1 MSRQEESAEAP
12 RLLLGISS
20 GTSADGVDLALVR
33 VAGGGTSAGTGAGA
47 QREVRVLAGAR
58 EPMPAELQQRARASA
73 RWTLADFAA
82 AHHDFGRHFGRTAR
96 AFLERTGTAPGALAA
111 AASHGQTVWHHD
123 GDARAGTLQVGA
135 LPLIAC
141 ELGAPVIGDFRWGD
155 LAEGGQGAPISPY
168 ADWILHRG
176 AGASLGILNLGGIA
190 NLTLLRGAAP
200 PLATDCGPANGPLDA
215 LMQAETGA
223 AFDQDGVLALA
234 GRVLVGEAARL
245 RQDPFFAR
253 ALPRSTGLERFGPA
267 LARELRARHPAAALP
282 DLLATLVDLAAWAV
296 ADCLRR
302 SQAAPDLP
310 LYLCGGGAE
319 NPALRQALAR
329 HLGDAGRVRDY
340 AALAPPGDLRGD
352 GGLREAVAFALL
364 GDAFLRREAAT
375 WPSTTGCRRPA
386 LLGVWCPANPA

>member
-1 MSRQEESAEAP
+1 MNRKEESVESP

-33 VAGGGTSAGTGAGA
+33 VAGPCARLS
-47 QREVRVLAGAR
+47 VRVLAGAR
-58 EPMPAELQQRARASA
+58 EPMPASLQQRARQSA
-73 RWTLADFAA
+73 RWTIADLAA

-96 AFLERTGTAPGALAA
+96 EFLRRTGTEPAALTA

-123 GDARAGTLQVGA
+123 GNPREGTLQIGA
-135 LPLIAC
+135 LPLIAQ

-168 ADWILHRG
+168 ADWILHRA
-176 AGASLGILNLGGIA
+176 AGPGLGILNLGGIA
-190 NLTLLRGAAP
+190 NLTLLDGDHP
-200 PLATDCGPANGPLDA
+200 PLAADCGPANGPLDA
-215 LMQAETGA
+215 LVQAETGA
-223 AFDQDGVLALA
+223 AFDMDGALALA
-234 GRVLVGEAARL
+234 GKVLAAEATRL
-245 RQDPFFAR
+245 RQDPFFSR
-253 ALPRSTGLERFGPA
+253 PLPRSTGLERFGPGLA
-267 LARELRARHPAAALP
+267 LDLRARNPLASLA

-296 ADCLRR
+296 ADALHRAR
-302 SQAAPDLP
+302 APQNLP

-329 HLGDAGRVRDY
+329 HLGEPGRVRAY
-340 AALAPPGDLRGD
+340 AELSPPGDLLGD

-364 GDAFLRREAAT
+364 GDAFLRGEPAT

-386 LLGVWCPANPA
+386 LLGIWCPANPGGSHS